1 MNNKIPRTDLKVL
14 FVSCSGTIF
23 KLIPF
28 IKSQYDSLE
37 PYVEKIDHYR
47 IKGSGFKAYI
57 LAYKDL
63 KKKLKNESF
72 DIIHAHWSYSG
83 LLCSFIKKKEKL
95 VVSFMGNDLQ
105 GYYSKKYNLLTIRGL
120 FEILLSQILLYRTD
134 AIIVK
139 SKKMLKWIP
148 FYFQKKTQVIPNG
161 VNLNRFKRIDK
172 NDARRILEIDSGKK
186 YILFLGNIEDANKNF
201 QLLQKAVMRLNIEYE
216 ILKPYPVKTEQIPYY
231 LAAAD
236 VLAFPSKLEGSP
248 NIIKEAIAVGC
259 PIVATDVGDVKERI
273 GKIKGCH
280 ISKFDE
286 LDFAQKLAATLRYN
300 KRIKANGHL
309 IEISETNIAIKI
321 INVYNKVVKCSE
333 DNELQI
339 N

>member
-1 MNNKIPRTDLKVL
+1 MNNKVDRTDLKVL

-28 IKSQYDSLE
+28 VKSQYDSLE

-47 IKGSGFKAYI
+47 IKGSGLKAYR
-57 LAYKDL
+57 LAYKEL
-63 KKKLKNESF
+63 KKKLKDEAF

-83 LLCSFIKKKEKL
+83 LLCSFIKKNEKL

-105 GYYSKKYNLLTIRGL
+105 GYYSKKFNLLTFRGL
-120 FEILLSQILLYRTD
+120 LEILLSQILLFRTD

-139 SKKMLKWIP
+139 SKKMLNWIP
-148 FYFQKKTQVIPNG
+148 FYFRQKTEVIPNG
-161 VNLNRFKRIDK
+161 VNLNKFKRMDK
-172 NDARRILEIDSGKK
+172 NEAREVLHIDSAKS
-186 YILFLGNIEDANKNF
+186 YILFLGNIEDPNKNF
-201 QLLQKAVMRLNIEYE
+201 NLLKKAACLLNISNV
-216 ILKPYPVKTEQIPYY
+216 ILKPYPVHSNQIPYY

-273 GKIKGCH
+273 GEIEGCH

-286 LDFAQKLAATLRYN
+286 LDFAKKLSAALKYN
-300 KRIKANGHL
+300 KRINANGHL
-309 IEISETNIAIKI
+309 IEISETNIAVRI
-321 INVYNKVVKCSE
+321 INLYKKMLKSSNV
-333 DNELQI
+333 Q
-339 N
+339 

>member
-1 MNNKIPRTDLKVL
+1 MNNKIDRTGLKVL
-14 FVSCSGTIF
+14 FVSSSGKVF
-23 KLIPF
+23 KLLPF
-28 IKSQYDSLE
+28 IKSQYESLE

-47 IKGSGFKAYI
+47 INGSGFKAYL
-57 LAYKDL
+57 LAYKQL
-63 KKKLKNESF
+63 KRKLKIESF
-72 DIIHAHWSYSG
+72 DVIHAHWSYSG
-83 LLCSFIKKKEKL
+83 ILCSFIKKKEKL

-105 GYYSKKYNLLTIRGL
+105 GYYSKRYNLLTLRGL
-120 FEILLSQILLYRTD
+120 FEILLSQILLCRTD

-201 QLLQKAVMRLNIEYE
+201 QLLQKAVLRLNVEYE
-216 ILKPYPVKTEQIPYY
+216 ILKPYPVNSEQIPYY
-231 LAAAD
+231 LAAVD

-273 GKIKGCH
+273 GKIEGCY
-280 ISKFDE
+280 ISKFNE
-286 LDFAQKLAATLRYN
+286 LDFAQKLTTALQCN
-300 KRIKANGHL
+300 KRINANGNL
-309 IEISETNIAIKI
+309 AEISETFIAEKI
-321 INVYNKVVKCSE
+321 IKLYNKV
-333 DNELQI
+333 LM
-339 N
+339 